1 MGVEDSEWARQRT
14 RAIRAHAADLERR
27 EAVDAEQAR
36 QMLLEFV
43 EAMHAQAIPPTPLLA
58 RSFDGRHRYRTGLRG
73 WYLRADNSIAVDEEG
88 QFYLLSVR
96 GSLRALVSGATV
108 VPSRPR
114 LIMGEG
120 GRDGERIS
128 LRELIDRR
136 IAP

>member
-14 RAIRAHAADLERR
+14 RAIKAHAADLERR
-27 EAVDAEQAR
+27 EAADAEQAR

-43 EAMHAQAIPPTPLLA
+43 EAMRAQATPPTSLVA
-58 RSFDGRHRYRTGLRG
+58 RSFDGRHRYRTGLHG

-88 QFYLLSVR
+88 QFYILSVR

-128 LRELIDRR
+128 LRELLDRR
-136 IAP
+136 IAT